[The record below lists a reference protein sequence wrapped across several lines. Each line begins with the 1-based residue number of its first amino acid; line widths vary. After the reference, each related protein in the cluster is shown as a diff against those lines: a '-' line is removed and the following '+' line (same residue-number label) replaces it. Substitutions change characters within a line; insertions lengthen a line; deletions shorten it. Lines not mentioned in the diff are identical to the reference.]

1 MDISTYTITDIQEGY
16 RAGTL
21 SVAEV
26 VSAYVASAK
35 KDNDDI
41 NAYLEFFDEYHADE
55 IKCAQKRID
64 EGTAGSLTGIPFAI
78 KDNILM
84 QGRHASASSKIL
96 ENYTASYSA
105 TVIKKLQ
112 EQDVIFIGRTNMDEF
127 AMGSSTETSAYG
139 PTKNPVDTER
149 VPGGSSGGSAASVAM
164 HSVPVALGSDTGGSI
179 RQPASFCNC
188 VGLTPTYGRVS
199 RYGLMALSSSLD
211 VIGPITKTVT
221 DAETVFNVISGEDA
235 MDSTTVKESDI
246 AHVTPGVRRIGVPR
260 DILNLDGVDEEV
272 RDNFEASLKK
282 LADAGY
288 EIVDIS
294 LPLAQFAL
302 SIYYIIQPAEASS
315 NLARYDGV
323 RFGVRSEGDDIHGT
337 YRASRTEGFGAEV
350 KRRILLGTYVLSHGY
365 YDAYYTKATKLRAK
379 ITLMLDESLLDVD
392 VIATPTTPT
401 VPFKFGEKSDDPMAM
416 YMSDLFTVP
425 ANIAGLPAISV
436 PSGVN
441 EDGAPFGIQ
450 FIGPRCGENRLFTI
464 GKDFESRV

>member
-450 FIGPRCGENRLFTI
+450 FIGPRYGENRLFTV